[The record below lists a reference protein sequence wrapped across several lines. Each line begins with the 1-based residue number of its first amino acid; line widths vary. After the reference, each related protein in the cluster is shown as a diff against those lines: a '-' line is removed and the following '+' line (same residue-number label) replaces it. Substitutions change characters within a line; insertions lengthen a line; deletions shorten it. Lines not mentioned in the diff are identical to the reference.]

1 MQIKEDS
8 GLPEDSSWLHDHSR
22 LLNKGCCWL
31 AGVLR
36 EAVATG
42 REGRGRRRHVQICI
56 RITFPSQASGT
67 GTGLKSPE
75 IC

>member
-36 EAVATG
+36 DQWLL
-42 REGRGRRRHVQICI
+42 EGKAGEGGGMCRFVLGSH
-56 RITFPSQASGT
+56 FLAKHL
-67 GTGLKSPE
+67 GLAQG
-75 IC
+75 